1 MPFDVGH
8 FAALRPH
15 LYHLTAV
22 ENVARIE
29 VARMI
34 ESAAELM
41 RAAGDLT
48 YLRQKRHS
56 HIRLEVD
63 GTVVVIR
70 DQSPLYEGNIDL
82 QGGWSFED
90 VIESLND
97 RVFFWPGRLTG
108 PNDYGERHFERYRD
122 EDPAIV
128 RVNTALVVGC
138 NENAEP
144 EFCKYNSG
152 SPRCSGG
159 NRIPRGPA
167 TFVTAAAATFLAS
180 QVVEVTFPKGVL
192 LPPGSVEYCRLSS
205 WGHWQAV

>member
-1 MPFDVGH
+1 MSFDIAR

-15 LYHLTAV
+15 LYHLTAA
-22 ENVARIE
+22 ENVARIR
-29 VARMI
+29 AAGKI

-41 RAAGDLT
+41 HVAGDLT
-48 YLRQKRHS
+48 YLRQKRHG

-63 GTVVVIR
+63 GAVVVIR

-90 VIESLND
+90 VIESLNE
-97 RVFFWPGRLTG
+97 RVFFWPGGLTG

-128 RVNTALVVGC
+128 RVNTALVVGSS
-138 NENAEP
+138 ENAEP

-159 NRIPRGPA
+159 NRSPRGPE
-167 TFVTAAAATFLAS
+167 TFVNAAQATFLAS
-180 QVVEVTFPKGVL
+180 QVVEVTFPQGVL

-205 WGHWQAV
+205 WGDWQAV